1 MRATPQV
8 GTEEFR
14 SVVGVEHVRAATPDD
29 AIDGVQPVL
38 VVAPGSV
45 EELSGVLR
53 LASEQGLAVGP
64 RGASTHLHIGAPP
77 ERLDVIVSTRGLE
90 RILEYNPGD
99 LVVKAGAGVPLG
111 ALQEALAESG
121 QMLALDPPD
130 GRATLG
136 GIIATDASGPLRLR
150 YGTVRDLLIGVTVVL
165 ADGTIARAGGKVV
178 KNVAGYDLAKLFT
191 GALGTLGV
199 IAEAT
204 FRLHPLPDATH
215 TVVVQVDTPGDA
227 GRLVADLAASPLVPS
242 AAELRWDQL
251 AGPGQVVVVFEGIA
265 PGVDAQAAALLE
277 MARPHGTAYIPDAGA
292 EQALWDQLRH
302 PAGFREGEAC
312 LKLSYPPAELEVVIS
327 AVLAEAQRRG
337 SNVRCSAHAATGV
350 AYVGIR
356 EQDSAALPDLV
367 DTWRAMLTVHNGS
380 IVVLRA
386 PADVKPTLDVWGA
399 TGDAL
404 PLMRRLKQQFDPNRI
419 LNPGRYIG
427 GI

>member
-8 GTEEFR
+8 GTEGFQR
-14 SVVGVEHVRAATPDD
+14 IVGLEHVRAATPED
-29 AIDGVQPVL
+29 AIHGVQPAL

-45 EELSGVLR
+45 GEISAVLK
-53 LASEQGLAVGP
+53 LASELGLAVAP
-64 RGASTHLHIGAPP
+64 RGAGTHLHLGAPP
-77 ERLDVIVSTRGLE
+77 ERLDVIVSTRHLE
-90 RILEYNPGD
+90 RVLEYNPGD
-99 LVVKAGAGVPLG
+99 LVVKVEAGVPLG
-111 ALQEALAESG
+111 ALQEVLAVSG

-204 FRLHPLPDATH
+204 FRLHPLPDATR

-227 GRLVADLAASPLVPS
+227 GRLVADLAASTLMPS
-242 AAELRWDQL
+242 AAELRWDDP
-251 AGPGQVVVVFEGIA
+251 AGPGQVLVVFEGIA
-265 PGVDAQAAALLE
+265 PGVEAQAATLLE
-277 MARPHGTAYIPDAGA
+277 IAHPHGTAHIPDAGR
-292 EQALWDQLRH
+292 EQALWDQLRL
-302 PAGFREGEAC
+302 PADFREGEAC
-312 LKLSYPPAELEVVIS
+312 FKLSYPSADLEIVIS
-327 AVLAEAQRRG
+327 AVLEEAQRRKIL
-337 SNVRCSAHAATGV
+337 VRCSAHAATGV

-356 EQDSAALPDLV
+356 EQDSVALPELV
-367 DTWRAMLTVHNGS
+367 DAWRAMLAVHDGS
-380 IVVLRA
+380 VVVLRA
-386 PADVKPTLDVWGA
+386 PADVKPALQVWGP

-404 PLMRRLKQQFDPNRI
+404 ALMRRLKQQFDPGRM
-419 LNPGRYIG
+419 LNPGRFVG